1 MIPNVPESTEKCQ
14 DILEENELLL
24 PVKAFD
30 TEITH
35 STLAEQETFAR

>member
-1 MIPNVPESTEKCQ
+1 MIPNVPESIEKCQ

-24 PVKAFD
+24 PVEAFD

-35 STLAEQETFAR
+35 STLAEQEIFAC